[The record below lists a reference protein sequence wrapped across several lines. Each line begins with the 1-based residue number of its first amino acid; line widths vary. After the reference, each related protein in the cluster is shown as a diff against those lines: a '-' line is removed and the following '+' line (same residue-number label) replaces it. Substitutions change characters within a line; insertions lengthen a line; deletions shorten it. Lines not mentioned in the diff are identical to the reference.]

1 MRYNDMAMHLS
12 ILTAVRNNRNAIAA
26 CLASAATQTHHS
38 AEHIVIDAGSTDGT
52 LAILQQHSH
61 RLSHLV
67 SEPDQGIADAWNKG
81 LKLASGQVIATLNSD
96 DAWHPETAARALAA
110 MDPARPQVCFGD
122 AVMHQADGTG
132 VRTIVGRHD
141 PDRLHAGF
149 GFMHTTCFVTR
160 AAYDLVGPFDLRW
173 RIAIDTDWLLRA
185 MALGVEFV
193 RGGQRV
199 YMQSGG
205 VSERRFVQARAE
217 YERQLEQHAPALAA
231 RRIRLRGGL
240 MRRSGLWRVKA
251 YALQTLGRAWPEH
264 IKPRLSFT
272 ALAMVNAILAIAVL
286 PALRCAFLRLLGNR
300 IGAGTGINGAIRLFT
315 LRRLRIG
322 DRCVI
327 GRGVRLDA
335 RCGISIGDDVSIAH
349 DARIYTLGH
358 DPDCPYFSAAG
369 AEVRIGDRCV
379 LFAACQLM
387 PGTRLGEGCVVLPG
401 AVASGNFEPFSII
414 GGVPGRVVRQRNR
427 DLRYRLDFAHPFAP

>member
-1 MRYNDMAMHLS
+1 MIKNLS
-12 ILTAVRNNRNAIAA
+12 VITAVRNGADSIER
-26 CLASAATQTHHS
+26 CLNSILPHISAQT
-38 AEHIVIDAGSTDGT
+38 ELIIIDGASTDDT
-52 LAILQQHSH
+52 LERVLRH
-61 RLSHLV
+61 RERITHLV

-81 LKLASGQVIATLNSD
+81 LKLATGQVIATLNSD
-96 DAWHPETAARALAA
+96 DAWHPEAAARALAA
-110 MDPARPQVCFGD
+110 MDPSRPQVCFGD

-132 VRTIVGRHD
+132 VRTVVGRHD
-141 PDRLHAGF
+141 PAGLHAGF

-205 VSERRFVQARAE
+205 VSERRFVRARAE
-217 YERQLEQHAPALAA
+217 YVQQLELHAPALAA
-231 RRIRLRGGL
+231 RGIRVRGA
-240 MRRSGLWRVKA
+240 MARRTGLWRVKA
-251 YALQTLGRAWPEH
+251 SAVQALGRSWPEC

-272 ALAMVNAILAIAVL
+272 ALALANAMLALATL
-286 PALRCAFLRLLGNR
+286 PMLRRALLRALGNQVGR
-300 IGAGTGINGAIRLFT
+300 GTGINGAVRLFT

-322 DRCVI
+322 ERCVI
-327 GRGVRLDA
+327 GHGVLLDA

-379 LFAACQLM
+379 LFAACQVM
-387 PGTRLGEGCVVLPG
+387 PGTALGEGCVVLPG
-401 AVASGNFEPFSII
+401 AVVSGTFEPFSII
-414 GGVPGRVVRQRNR
+414 GGVPGRVLRQRSR
-427 DLRYRLDFAHPFAP
+427 DLRYRLDFVHPFAP

>member
-1 MRYNDMAMHLS
+1 MTGLS
-12 ILTAVRNNRNAIAA
+12 IITAVRNNRTSILR
-26 CLASAATQTHHS
+26 CLDGASAQTHRPI
-38 AEHIVIDAGSTDGT
+38 EHIVIDAASTDGT
-52 LAILQQHSH
+52 LELLRQRSGGLA
-61 RLSHLV
+61 HLV

-96 DAWHPETAARALAA
+96 DAWHPEAAARALAA
-110 MDPARPQVCFGD
+110 MNPARPQVCFGD

-141 PDRLHAGF
+141 PGRLHAGF

-173 RIAIDTDWLLRA
+173 RIAIDSDWLLRA
-185 MALGVEFV
+185 MAMGVEFI

-205 VSERRFVQARAE
+205 ISERRFVRARAE
-217 YERQLEQHAPALAA
+217 YMQQLDLHGEALARRGIRVQGGLA
-231 RRIRLRGGL
+231 RRT
-240 MRRSGLWRVKA
+240 GLWRLKA
-251 YALQTLGRAWPEH
+251 HAVQTLGRTWPEH

-272 ALAMVNAILAIAVL
+272 ALAMANAILALAVL
-286 PALRCAFLRLLGNR
+286 PSLRRAFLRLLGNHV
-300 IGAGTGINGAIRLFT
+300 GTGTGINGAIRLFT

-327 GRGVRLDA
+327 GHGVRLDA
-335 RCGISIGDDVSIAH
+335 RCGICIGDDVSIAH

-387 PGTRLGEGCVVLPG
+387 PGTILGEGCVVLPG
-401 AVASGNFEPFSII
+401 AVVSGSFEPFSII
-414 GGVPGRVVRQRNR
+414 GGVPGRVLRQRSR
-427 DLRYRLDFAHPFAP
+427 DLRYHLDFAHPFAP